1 MQRHVSRRLVPE
13 FLSPAQRLR
22 TLCIAA
28 GIAALAV
35 LVTLQA
41 SALWRFPIAGVKPD
55 LVLVTVAVWS
65 TRRGVREG
73 TLAGF
78 LAGLLLELYS
88 GAPFGTATAAMTVVG
103 FCTAVGETNL
113 FKSNLLLPGVLVPVA
128 TLLYN
133 VFFLFLLMS
142 QQFPVEWRA
151 TLQLVVLP
159 SMLVNLAVM
168 PAVYYV
174 VTRYERLLRPSLE
187 LGV

>member
-1 MQRHVSRRLVPE
+1 MALVPG

-22 TLCIAA
+22 TLYVGA
-28 GIAALAV
+28 GVAALAL

-41 SALWRFPIAGVKPD
+41 SALWRFPVAGVKPD

-65 TRRGVREG
+65 ARRGVREG

-88 GAPFGTATAAMTVVG
+88 GAPFGTATAAMTVAG
-103 FCTAVGETNL
+103 FCTAVGEANL
-113 FKSNLLLPGVLVPVA
+113 FKSNLLLPGVLVPAA

-133 VFFLFLLMS
+133 GFFLFLLMS
-142 QQFPVEWRA
+142 QQYPVDWVGA
-151 TLQLVVLP
+151 LQLIVLP

-168 PAVYYV
+168 PAVYYA
-174 VTRYERLLRPSLE
+174 VTRYERLLRPSLD

>member
-1 MQRHVSRRLVPE
+1 MGRVPGL
-13 FLSPAQRLR
+13 LSPVQRLR
-22 TLCIAA
+22 TLRVAA
-28 GIAALAV
+28 GITALAL

-41 SALWRFPIAGVKPD
+41 TALWRFPIAGVKPD

-65 TRRGVREG
+65 ARRGVREG
-73 TLAGF
+73 TITGF

-88 GAPFGTATAAMTVVG
+88 GAPFGTTTTAMTVVG

-113 FKSNLLLPGVLVPVA
+113 LKSNLLLPGVLVPAA
-128 TLLYN
+128 TLLYD
-133 VFFLFLLMS
+133 VLFLFLLAS
-142 QQFPVEWRA
+142 QQFPVDWLA

-168 PAVYYV
+168 PAVYYA
-174 VTRYERLLRPSLE
+174 VTRYERLLRPPLD